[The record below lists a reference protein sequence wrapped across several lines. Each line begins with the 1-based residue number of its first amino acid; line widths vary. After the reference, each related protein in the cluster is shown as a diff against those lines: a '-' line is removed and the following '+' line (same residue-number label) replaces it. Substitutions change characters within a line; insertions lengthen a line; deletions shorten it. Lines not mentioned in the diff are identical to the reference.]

1 MLKETT
7 KGVSENNLKF
17 FNEITLV
24 EMAKFRAKVAA
35 NQELS
40 QKNEDFQRLSD
51 ENMAKIHILDVKSN
65 QV

>member
-24 EMAKFRAKVAA
+24 EMAKFRGKVAA

>member
-17 FNEITLV
+17 FNEIILV
-24 EMAKFRAKVAA
+24 EMAKFRGKVAA

-40 QKNEDFQRLSD
+40 QKNEDL
-51 ENMAKIHILDVKSN
+51 
-65 QV
+65 

>member
-24 EMAKFRAKVAA
+24 EMAKFREKVAA